1 MGNRVSSFKFRVSL
15 VALALWLAGMNA
27 IAAESF
33 NSRLQKGHELLR
45 NGDPEGALTQYRDLQ
60 TEDPESDALYYSIGC
75 AQYEESMQAVQQ
87 KAPQD
92 ALASLE
98 TAKASFEKVLTARDP
113 GIRRNAAFNHANT
126 VAQIAMQS
134 AAAQKY
140 EETTKAFEESVKEY
154 EAFLKQHPDHEGARK
169 NLDHMRYLL
178 KSMLQNPP
186 PPQQQ
191 QGQGQQQD
199 QNKQTQQSQD
209 KQQNQKQ
216 TQQDQENPDQQK
228 EQKPQEGQQPQQ
240 AQAQADNQAERDKQ
254 EKSAEEPQGDDRQN
268 VEAILQSLE
277 DVDNK
282 QQQET
287 KNQRT
292 EIKMRRE
299 WW

>member
-1 MGNRVSSFKFRVSL
+1 MGNRVSGFGFRVSGVGTALLL
-15 VALALWLAGMNA
+15 VAVNAL
-27 IAAESF
+27 AAESF
-33 NSRLQKGHELLR
+33 NSRLRQGHALLQQ
-45 NGDPEGALTQYRDLQ
+45 GDPDGALTQYRDLQ
-60 TEDPESDALYYSIGC
+60 TEDPESDVLYYSIGC
-75 AQYEESMQAVQQ
+75 AQCEEGMQAVQQ

-113 GIRRNAAFNHANT
+113 EIRKNAAFNHANT

-154 EAFLKQHPDHEGARK
+154 EAFLKQHPDHEGAQK

-178 KSMLQNPP
+178 KSMLQNPR

-191 QGQGQQQD
+191 QGQGQPQD
-199 QNKQTQQSQD
+199 QNKQGQPPQD
-209 KQQNQKQ
+209 KQQKQ
-216 TQQDQENPDQQK
+216 EQEEP
-228 EQKPQEGQQPQQ
+228 KPQEGQQPQQ
-240 AQAQADNQAERDKQ
+240 AQAQANNQAEQDKQ
-254 EKSAEEPQGDDRQN
+254 EKSVDEAQSDGRQN